1 MCLQLSRRYR
11 PDMWVLPNYADTH
24 CWDFYEKGKVL
35 GKGAYGTTYLAT
47 RIGGTEKVAVKVT

>member
-1 MCLQLSRRYR
+1 
-11 PDMWVLPNYADTH
+11 MWVLPNYADTH